1 MLIAEANKEQVYSTY
16 AQYTDRT
23 VLTRKEADDV
33 LGGEDAWKNVDQT
46 EGMFRACCNP
56 DAHADSITVQ
66 AIVANEWFYYF
77 YLAQCPKCE
86 NNRAFYMQ
94 LQIRSA
100 DEPMTTFY
108 R

>member
-1 MLIAEANKEQVYSTY
+1 MLVVSRATGENKFECSTCPY
-16 AQYTDRT
+16 EYPILRNYTNRT

-46 EGMFRACCNP
+46 E
-56 DAHADSITVQ
+56 
-66 AIVANEWFYYF
+66 
-77 YLAQCPKCE
+77 AQCPKCE

-108 R
+108 RCTVLQCSAQWRD